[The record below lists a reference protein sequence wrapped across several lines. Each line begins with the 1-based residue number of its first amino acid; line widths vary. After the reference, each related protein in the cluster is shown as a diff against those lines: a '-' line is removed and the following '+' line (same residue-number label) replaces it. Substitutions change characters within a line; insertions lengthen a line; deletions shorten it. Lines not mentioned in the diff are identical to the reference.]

1 MALPERIRAE
11 IEASFA
17 DGPEPP
23 SVADVLAAG
32 RRLQRRRRIS
42 AAAASLALTGA
53 LVVRVSAA
61 AALHRARHRTPP
73 TQDAP

>member
-32 RRLQRRRRIS
+32 RRLQRRRRI
-42 AAAASLALTGA
+42 GA
-53 LVVRVSAA
+53 LAVTVAVTAALVTRTA
-61 AALHRARHRTPP
+61 AALALQRARGGKPP
-73 TQDAP
+73 QEQP